1 MKQRYLSLDVLRGI
15 TVTFMCIVN
24 NPGSWGKVFAPLR
37 HAPWVGCTPTDLV
50 YPFFIFCAGCAM
62 AFSFSKYD
70 GFSKE
75 AVMKVIR
82 RGLGIFLVGFLI
94 NLYPFFPLEP
104 HDASASFWQ
113 NYGYWLAN
121 KRIMGVL
128 QRIGL
133 SYLIAGLLALWLRK
147 PAKILGAIGVLMAV
161 YTGILVLFGTD
172 PGPFTLEGTISRK
185 IDVALL
191 GEQHVYHGYR
201 FADGTRAAFDPEGFL
216 GSLTGACSCLLGFLI
231 GSMILRSSRR
241 HAADPSAPKDAP
253 SWMVSRIFVY
263 GCISLAAAMVMSI
276 WIPICKPLW
285 SASYVLY
292 AGGWAMLA
300 LAFLA
305 FCIDLCG
312 IRKPFVGFEAMG
324 SNALLAFVLSGVIAK
339 SYAFF
344 NFSPSEYFGA
354 NEYTSLAYALLFA
367 AVIFCCLY
375 PLYRKK
381 IYIRL

>member
-1 MKQRYLSLDVLRGI
+1 
-15 TVTFMCIVN
+15 
-24 NPGSWGKVFAPLR
+24 
-37 HAPWVGCTPTDLV
+37 
-50 YPFFIFCAGCAM
+50 M

-191 GEQHVYHGYR
+191 GENHVYHGYR

-263 GCISLAAAMVMSI
+263 GCISLAVAMIMSI

>member
-82 RGLGIFLVGFLI
+82 RGIGIFLVGLLI

-104 HDASASFWQ
+104 HDATASFWQ

-121 KRIMGVL
+121 KRILGVL

-147 PAKILGAIGVLMAV
+147 PARIMAAIGVLMAV
-161 YTGILVLFGTD
+161 FTGILVLFGTD

-191 GEQHVYHGYR
+191 GENHVYHGYR

-216 GSLTGACSCLLGFLI
+216 GSLTGACSCDRI
-231 GSMILRSSRR
+231 D
-241 HAADPSAPKDAP
+241 DP
-253 SWMVSRIFVY
+253 
-263 GCISLAAAMVMSI
+263 
-276 WIPICKPLW
+276 
-285 SASYVLY
+285 
-292 AGGWAMLA
+292 
-300 LAFLA
+300 
-305 FCIDLCG
+305 
-312 IRKPFVGFEAMG
+312 
-324 SNALLAFVLSGVIAK
+324 ALLAPARRRSVRSEGCPFVDGEPDLRLWLHQPGRSHGHEHLDSHLQTPVVCFLCIVRRWLGHAGPGLPGLLHRPVRD
-339 SYAFF
+339 SQTLCRLRSHGLQRLAGLCSFGCDCQELFF
-344 NFSPSEYFGA
+344 
-354 NEYTSLAYALLFA
+354 L
-367 AVIFCCLY
+367 
-375 PLYRKK
+375 
-381 IYIRL
+381 

>member
-82 RGLGIFLVGFLI
+82 RGIGIFLVGLLI

-104 HDASASFWQ
+104 HDATASFWQ

-121 KRIMGVL
+121 KRILGVL

-147 PAKILGAIGVLMAV
+147 PARIMAAIGVLMAV
-161 YTGILVLFGTD
+161 FTGILVLFGTD

-191 GEQHVYHGYR
+191 GENHVYHGYR

-231 GSMILRSSRR
+231 GSMILRGF
-241 HAADPSAPKDAP
+241 PSANPCGLLPMYCTPVAGPCWPWP
-253 SWMVSRIFVY
+253 SW
-263 GCISLAAAMVMSI
+263 
-276 WIPICKPLW
+276 P
-285 SASYVLY
+285 SASTC
-292 AGGWAMLA
+292 AGFANPLSASKPWAPTPCWPL
-300 LAFLA
+300 
-305 FCIDLCG
+305 
-312 IRKPFVGFEAMG
+312 
-324 SNALLAFVLSGVIAK
+324 
-339 SYAFF
+339 FF
-344 NFSPSEYFGA
+344 R
-354 NEYTSLAYALLFA
+354 
-367 AVIFCCLY
+367 V
-375 PLYRKK
+375 
-381 IYIRL
+381 

>member
-24 NPGSWGKVFAPLR
+24 NPGSWGKIFAPLR

-161 YTGILVLFGTD
+161 YTGGPS
-172 PGPFTLEGTISRK
+172 PGR
-185 IDVALL
+185 
-191 GEQHVYHGYR
+191 
-201 FADGTRAAFDPEGFL
+201 
-216 GSLTGACSCLLGFLI
+216 
-231 GSMILRSSRR
+231 SMWRCWART
-241 HAADPSAPKDAP
+241 
-253 SWMVSRIFVY
+253 
-263 GCISLAAAMVMSI
+263 MSI
-276 WIPICKPLW
+276 TAIVLPTGRGPL
-285 SASYVLY
+285 S
-292 AGGWAMLA
+292 
-300 LAFLA
+300 
-305 FCIDLCG
+305 
-312 IRKPFVGFEAMG
+312 IRKASWVRSRAPARACWA
-324 SNALLAFVLSGVIAK
+324 S
-339 SYAFF
+339 
-344 NFSPSEYFGA
+344 
-354 NEYTSLAYALLFA
+354 
-367 AVIFCCLY
+367 
-375 PLYRKK
+375 
-381 IYIRL
+381 